1 MKTLKLS
8 DEDYTMLATIL
19 AVGHPELFQRV
30 YIPAAKRPHKEAKQ
44 LGLMGDD
51 LNYFMAAWK
60 AWPTEVTTKKWQAGV
75 GYEKHTVLKGS
86 RQMAMDNFLR
96 MMSHASA
103 RQLYAAAIAYLTEA
117 PSVKEGFIQNVAT
130 FYGPK
135 KGTVLE
141 WLDRAKEMIEE
152 QDGRDGA

>member
-1 MKTLKLS
+1 
-8 DEDYTMLATIL
+8 
-19 AVGHPELFQRV
+19 
-30 YIPAAKRPHKEAKQ
+30 
-44 LGLMGDD
+44 
-51 LNYFMAAWK
+51 
-60 AWPTEVTTKKWQAGV
+60 
-75 GYEKHTVLKGS
+75 
-86 RQMAMDNFLR
+86 MAMDNFLR